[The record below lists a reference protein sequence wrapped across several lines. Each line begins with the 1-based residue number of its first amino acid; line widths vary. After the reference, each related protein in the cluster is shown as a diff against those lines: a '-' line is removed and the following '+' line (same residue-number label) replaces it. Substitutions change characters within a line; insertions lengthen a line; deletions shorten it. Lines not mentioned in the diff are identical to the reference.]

1 MAHAAGS
8 LKPAQ
13 RTAALPLL
21 GPIPRDGAN
30 VVVVV
35 GCGASTDQRKAG
47 CRCRKKQNGT
57 ERLHQFDR
65 RSGLMDHKV
74 TREGRMLQIIRQNL
88 GDTIVR
94 GDGDNLYFTHEFGVT
109 VH

>member
-13 RTAALPLL
+13 RPAAFPLL

-30 VVVVV
+30 IGVIAR
-35 GCGASTDQRKAG
+35 GASSDQHKA
-47 CRCRKKQNGT
+47 CRHCGQKQNGT